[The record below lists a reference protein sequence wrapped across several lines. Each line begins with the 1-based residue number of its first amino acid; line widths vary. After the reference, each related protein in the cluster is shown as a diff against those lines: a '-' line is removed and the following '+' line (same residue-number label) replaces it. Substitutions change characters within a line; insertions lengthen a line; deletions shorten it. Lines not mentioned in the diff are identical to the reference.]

1 VSAEIYARFGNNVS
15 KIKSLFSVQMEDF
28 AINNYYNCKILIT
41 TAPVLESLL
50 SESVSLKFKNQIEWQ
65 KNIKYI
71 ILDEIQ
77 TLGDNKL
84 GRSLEKV
91 IHFCE
96 CPILAMSATIGNLD
110 SFYDWFQQVHITK
123 GIKTNKI
130 VNTERFCQLKK
141 YLFTPKQS
149 LAPIHELFG
158 YSVNDLI
165 TNQFSS
171 EFHLFPFEIY
181 KLLKGLNK
189 IKQHSAKK
197 AHLID
202 SIQPENFFKNI
213 IIKRSD
219 VKEYEIYLLDH
230 LKKWVQSGQ
239 FKHSEIT
246 SLFNY
251 LNKDCNQAFTVM
263 NGDCF
268 GKNWCI
274 DNIYEL
280 VCNFRDNRMLP
291 SIIECDR
298 FSKNSRNV

>member
-1 VSAEIYARFGNNVS
+1 MKAFENEQSNYKLILYFIMVHFL
-15 KIKSLFSVQMEDF
+15 IK
-28 AINNYYNCKILIT
+28 
-41 TAPVLESLL
+41 
-50 SESVSLKFKNQIEWQ
+50 
-65 KNIKYI
+65 
-71 ILDEIQ
+71 
-77 TLGDNKL
+77 
-84 GRSLEKV
+84 
-91 IHFCE
+91 
-96 CPILAMSATIGNLD
+96 CPILAMSATISNLD
-110 SFYDWFQQVHITK
+110 SFYDWFQQVHVTK
-123 GIKTNKI
+123 VIKTNKI
-130 VNTERFCQLKK
+130 VNTERFYQLKK

-158 YSVNDLI
+158 YSVNNLI

-189 IKQHSAKK
+189 IKQHNVKK
-197 AHLID
+197 AHFID

-246 SLFNY
+246 RLFNY
-251 LNKDCNQAFTVM
+251 LNKNCNQAFTAM

-268 GKNWCI
+268 GKSWCI

-280 VCNFRDNRMLP
+280 VCNFRDNQMLLA
-291 SIIECDR
+291 IVFLKTTEMCDR
-298 FSKNSRNV
+298 LATELVTKFEQLEMVENDGNNEQTTKEDLKKQSTSSLR